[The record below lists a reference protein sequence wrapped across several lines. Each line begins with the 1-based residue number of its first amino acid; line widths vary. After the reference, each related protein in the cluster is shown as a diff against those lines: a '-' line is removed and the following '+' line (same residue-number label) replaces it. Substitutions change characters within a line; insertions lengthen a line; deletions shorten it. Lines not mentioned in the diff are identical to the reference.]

1 MRRLS
6 VSDLRSQLI
15 AKLGVEAPEDAPQ
28 TDAPEDALAPH
39 AHLATE
45 WFELLVP
52 LADHYGIKLAAKPAF
67 TAAQNAHHVAL
78 KKLKGDGRRRE
89 RKALSDAYSRYAKR
103 REKRVWARLKSE
115 LNADGQSAK
124 LYRSL
129 KSGSVPAETLLHRWS
144 RIRGQRLSV
153 AELRA
158 ELLRG

>member
-1 MRRLS
+1 

-15 AKLGVEAPEDAPQ
+15 AKLGVEAPVDVPHADAP
-28 TDAPEDALAPH
+28 PDALDEE
-39 AHLATE
+39 AHLATD
-45 WFELLVP
+45 WFDLLVP
-52 LADHYGIKLAAKPAF
+52 LANHYGIKMAAKPTY

-78 KKLKGDGRRRE
+78 KQLKRDGRRRE
-89 RKALSDAYSRYAKR
+89 RQALSDAYSRYAKR

-115 LNADGQSAK
+115 LDAAGQSAK

-129 KSGSVPAETLLHRWS
+129 KSGSVPAETLLNRWS
-144 RIRGQRLSV
+144 RVRGRSLSA